1 MSGKYFNSFDG
12 ARIYYHQ
19 TVKDKNKWLVFLHG
33 FGGDLTAWSK
43 ERAYFTKLGISSIA
57 MDLRGHGL
65 SSRSNH
71 KDFYKLE
78 NFAMDVSLLLKE
90 ESIAKPVMIGHCFG
104 GMVAMYYQA
113 KLPNRSQGLVLV
125 DTGFKPPFISN
136 NPVAK
141 VFANYLIRL
150 LKSLPD
156 IKAAGHADFNK
167 FRGTNDI
174 NFRRIL
180 SDILHTSLR
189 SYLMLSEN
197 LVNLNE
203 KSLLDKILVPTLVIE
218 GSKDS
223 IFPPETAKYLHK
235 RIKTSQLDMIEGA
248 NHIIV
253 LNNPV
258 ELEESIAE
266 FLKKINFLPGI
277 I

>member
-1 MSGKYFNSFDG
+1 MNGKYFKSFDG
-12 ARIYYHQ
+12 ARIYYHK

-43 ERAYFTKLGISSIA
+43 ERAYFTKLGISTA
-57 MDLRGHGL
+57 ALDLRGHGL
-65 SSRSNH
+65 SEKSNNS
-71 KDFYKLE
+71 DFYHLK
-78 NFAMDVSLLLKE
+78 NFARDLKSLLQHEQIKNP
-90 ESIAKPVMIGHCFG
+90 IIIGHCLG
-104 GMVAMYYQA
+104 GMVTIYFQA
-113 KLPNRSQGLVLV
+113 HFPNSSKGLVLV

-141 VFANYLIRL
+141 VFANYLILL

-167 FRGTNDI
+167 FQGTNDI

-203 KSLLDKILVPTLVIE
+203 KSLLDKITVPTLVVE
-218 GSKDS
+218 GTKDS
-223 IFPPETAKYLHK
+223 IFPLEVAQYLHY
-235 RIKTSQLDMIEGA
+235 RIKTSTLDLIEGA

-266 FLKKINFLPGI
+266 FLKRINFLPGI